1 MIPPGLVESKD
12 EDEKSGARVSKADLK
27 AKHEP
32 SKENKFRRSPRKQ
45 MVDSFCK
52 GCGQYGHEIGQC
64 VVVAK
69 HICVGR
75 WIEKADKEAKQSVM
89 KSYRLKQQETKEN
102 I

>member
-1 MIPPGLVESKD
+1 
-12 EDEKSGARVSKADLK
+12 
-27 AKHEP
+27 
-32 SKENKFRRSPRKQ
+32 